1 MARHDL
7 ECSRLAAAGWQRGC
21 LRAAGRSGPS
31 EPRPQLEELRSGERG
46 TEPGRSEVSTTTG
59 PAAAPPREQSHAI
72 IMTGYVEQLSAIV
85 EQATLGNIT
94 KRLECKHFFSGA
106 AVYVDGRLCM
116 SLTPVG
122 LAIKLPQN
130 SRNTLMKQEG
140 AHLLRYFPKAP
151 IKKDYV
157 VLPKAVLSNR
167 KALRAWVRRSI
178 EYVTSL
184 PPPARGRR

>member
-1 MARHDL
+1 MIWSAPGSPR
-7 ECSRLAAAGWQRGC
+7 RGGVVGASERPGAVGPPSPVRSSKSC
-21 LRAAGRSGPS
+21 VRASGGRS
-31 EPRPQLEELRSGERG
+31 
-46 TEPGRSEVSTTTG
+46 
-59 PAAAPPREQSHAI
+59 PAARRYPRQQDPQPLRPREQSHAI